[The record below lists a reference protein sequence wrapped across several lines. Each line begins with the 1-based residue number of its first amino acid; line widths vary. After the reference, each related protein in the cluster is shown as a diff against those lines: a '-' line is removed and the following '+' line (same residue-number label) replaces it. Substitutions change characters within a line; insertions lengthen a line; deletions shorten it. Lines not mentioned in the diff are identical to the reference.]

1 MNVKTLIKY
10 LKQDYGNDDEIIVSY
25 WDRQWFNDRV
35 GVEITD
41 DEWQDIQNACDNVM
55 DYCSWGD
62 DLAWAAKE
70 IIDKRENK

>member
-1 MNVKTLIKY
+1 MRVKRLIKY
-10 LKQDYGNDDEIIVSY
+10 LKQDYGDDDEIIVNY